1 MRENNIKSFAEVL
14 MNSAGMEKIRE
25 VSLKYK
31 VVEEFLELFPE
42 FKEFVEPVKL
52 NKKVL
57 SLRVENSVMR
67 SELNLRQEALKE
79 KINNHYKK
87 EVVTSIKF
95 VQ

>member
-1 MRENNIKSFAEVL
+1 MRENSIKSFAEVL

-42 FKEFVEPVKL
+42 FKEFVEPIKL

-79 KINNHYKK
+79 KINNYYKK

>member
-1 MRENNIKSFAEVL
+1 
-14 MNSAGMEKIRE
+14 MNSEGMEKIRE

-79 KINNHYKK
+79 KINNYYKK

>member
-1 MRENNIKSFAEVL
+1 

-52 NKKVL
+52 NKKIL

>member
-1 MRENNIKSFAEVL
+1 MRENSIKSFAEVL
-14 MNSAGMEKIRE
+14 MNSEGMEKIRE

-79 KINNHYKK
+79 KINNYYKK